1 MAGLTAIEGLKP
13 IEPTSFSITLEE
25 SQKLYDREF
34 EELMKLPKCELVKRL
49 IGERP

>member
-13 IEPTSFSITLEE
+13 IEPTFSITLEE